1 MSEARAT
8 VAIIPRERFSHT
20 HNTLQSV
27 LKNTNINYDLIYVDG
42 KTPDPVNERIIHDL
56 EQADAIILKTESYIT
71 PNQAR
76 NLALKAAKTE
86 YIVFIDND
94 VLVGPRWLEALVNCA
109 DETGATQVG
118 PLQFIGDFKQQTI
131 HIAGGYLHDRIE
143 NNQKVLYDEQK
154 LFEAKLKSLEGPLQR
169 TACDYI
175 EYHCMLIRRDF
186 LEDID
191 GLDEQLLSVHE
202 HIDLGLELRRQNKSV
217 YFEPK
222 ALATYVPPRVSPW
235 YDLPYFEIRWSE
247 EWTLPSVKHFR
258 EKWDYDRLGYAGEDE
273 SSNLIDD
280 TIVKFVRGHRGS
292 VAGTHVDADSL
303 DLKDGLSAAELELI
317 VTAFLTVERTQFD
330 VQLNGDRQSILPA
343 FNKGSAAELFQYFD
357 DLVNQITLKEIDLD
371 IYPLAANHAKDPCL
385 IRVQQLSYRDML
397 NLAEHAF
404 LVLKM
409 RNDSYECWF
418 AVSLSGGSTPAETEE
433 FAARVGA
440 QLADTVSNR
449 AISINTQGSAS
460 LRLEQLNS
468 GQILTETAFT
478 ALRLQACTSSMFVV
492 GLDAE
497 C

>member
-1 MSEARAT
+1 MSGARAT

-20 HNTLQSV
+20 YNTLQSV
-27 LKNTNINYDLIYVDG
+27 LKNTNIDYDLIFVDA
-42 KTPDPVNERIIHDL
+42 KTPDPVNEQIIHDL
-56 EQADAIILKTESYIT
+56 EQAEATILKTDSYVT

-76 NLALKAAKTE
+76 NLALKAANTE

-109 DETGATQVG
+109 DQTGATQVG
-118 PLQFIGDFKQQTI
+118 PLQFIGDFKHQTI

-154 LFEAKLKSLEGPLQR
+154 LFEAKLKSLQGPLQR

-222 ALATYVPPRVSPW
+222 ALATYIPPQVSSW

-258 EKWDYDRLGYAGEDE
+258 EKWNYDRLGYAGEDE

-292 VAGTHVDADSL
+292 VVGTHVNADSL
-303 DLKDGLSAAELELI
+303 DLKDGLTAAELELI

-330 VQLNGDRQSILPA
+330 VRLSDRTQSNLPA
-343 FNKGSAAELFQYFD
+343 FNKESAAELFRYFD
-357 DLVNQITLKEIDLD
+357 TLAEKIKLKEVDLD
-371 IYPLAANHAKDPCL
+371 IYPLAANHVKDPCL
-385 IRVQQLSYRDML
+385 IRVGQLSLEQML
-397 NLAEHAF
+397 DLAEHAF
-404 LVLKM
+404 LTL
-409 RNDSYECWF
+409 NAQNGSYECWF
-418 AVSLSGGSTPAETEE
+418 AISLSGGNTPAVTKE
-433 FAARVGA
+433 FAARIGA
-440 QLADTVSNR
+440 QLADTDSYR
-449 AISINTQGSAS
+449 AIRINTQDRTSP
-460 LRLEQLNS
+460 RLERINS
-468 GQILTETAFT
+468 GQILTENVFS
-478 ALRLQACTSSMFVV
+478 ALPLETLSSMMFVV